1 MSGRMEHAGKDLEKY
16 MEHEVNEQVKSLG
29 NSKIPS
35 YVPIY
40 DRLYTDIMDGVY
52 ESGTKLP
59 GEATLAAKYNV
70 SRNTLRQA
78 LTVLVED
85 GLVAKIQGK
94 GTFVTY
100 DKNRDQKNG
109 GLYNPMIACSRSEID
124 KIEVYYNFG
133 PATEVG
139 QRKLGLGANEI
150 VLAGNSVFYTNGK
163 SVGHSFM
170 QIPVKFIESLKVD
183 LGKEEDVREV
193 INKYIFEMSSSVKMS
208 IKLVYAEDY
217 ITNYIKVPKETPI
230 IFIEEIF
237 YNKEKE
243 AISRGKF
250 YFLPEEYDIVFQNR
264 DL

>member
-1 MSGRMEHAGKDLEKY
+1 MSGGMEHAGKDLDKY
-16 MEHEVNEQVKSLG
+16 MEHEANEQVKSLG

-85 GLVAKIQGK
+85 GLVAKMQGK
-94 GTFVTY
+94 GTFVTF
-100 DKNRDQKNG
+100 DKNRKQKNCG
-109 GLYNPMIACSRSEID
+109 MYN
-124 KIEVYYNFG
+124 
-133 PATEVG
+133 
-139 QRKLGLGANEI
+139 
-150 VLAGNSVFYTNGK
+150 
-163 SVGHSFM
+163 
-170 QIPVKFIESLKVD
+170 
-183 LGKEEDVREV
+183 
-193 INKYIFEMSSSVKMS
+193 
-208 IKLVYAEDY
+208 
-217 ITNYIKVPKETPI
+217 PI

>member
-1 MSGRMEHAGKDLEKY
+1 MEIGNKNKIGKNRFGMCSK
-16 MEHEVNEQVKSLG
+16 KGFG
-29 NSKIPS
+29 NSFPKPF
-35 YVPIY
+35 
-40 DRLYTDIMDGVY
+40 LY
-52 ESGTKLP
+52 
-59 GEATLAAKYNV
+59 
-70 SRNTLRQA
+70 
-78 LTVLVED
+78 
-85 GLVAKIQGK
+85 
-94 GTFVTY
+94 
-100 DKNRDQKNG
+100 
-109 GLYNPMIACSRSEID
+109 
-124 KIEVYYNFG
+124 
-133 PATEVG
+133 
-139 QRKLGLGANEI
+139 RKVHVI